1 MAHGNAL
8 TDGLLIGCYRYVP
21 GDCTGI
27 YRVLPPIE
35 PLWGGTLGRVVG
47 GTRPVWSPDRT
58 RFAYLTNDVI
68 WIAEPDGNRRGGS
81 IGLPLDGSP
90 GALCWSR
97 DGHYVLYTW
106 VLYETQTTRY
116 GIGRVAADTIGQ
128 RNWEGGETLLLPE
141 GQGARW
147 PAVSPDGRRLAWCGI
162 AHDGASQTEATAI
175 CWIPWEDLR
184 WGGGAGTPPPMRKET
199 ISRIPDVDAY
209 RHQGPHWSPDSMRIG
224 FDAEDMHTGLR
235 TAWVADLV
243 ADSVDEITIGAHGTR
258 STSARVS
265 VFFLGWLGD
274 DDCLVGSGGFLPS
287 KAYRVLL
294 SEGSSSR
301 IANAGT
307 AIWDVAIAPDR
318 KRVAFI
324 AGGTSSPPGTRH
336 VTSLNTDVLVYDVQ
350 TEELETVVSNGDLT
364 EGDIRDRPLV
374 PYCLAW

>member
-1 MAHGNAL
+1 MVW
-8 TDGLLIGCYRYVP
+8 LIGCYRTFPAIALAY
-21 GDCTGI
+21 TGSSPN
-27 YRVLPPIE
+27 RAA
-35 PLWGGTLGRVVG
+35 VG
-47 GTRPVWSPDRT
+47 GTTGPCGWGYPSRMVTGPHAL
-58 RFAYLTNDVI
+58 AYLTNDVI

-184 WGGGAGTPPPMRKET
+184 WGGGAGTPPPMQG
-199 ISRIPDVDAY
+199 DDLAY
-209 RHQGPHWSPDSMRIG
+209 PESILTGIKVLIGRLTSMRIG
-224 FDAEDMHTGLR
+224 STQRKCYRLR

-243 ADSVDEITIGAHGTR
+243 ADSVDEITIGAHATR
-258 STSARVS
+258 R
-265 VFFLGWLGD
+265 
-274 DDCLVGSGGFLPS
+274 
-287 KAYRVLL
+287 LL
-294 SEGSSSR
+294 RACQCSSSDGW
-301 IANAGT
+301 AT
-307 AIWDVAIAPDR
+307 
-318 KRVAFI
+318 
-324 AGGTSSPPGTRH
+324 
-336 VTSLNTDVLVYDVQ
+336 
-350 TEELETVVSNGDLT
+350 
-364 EGDIRDRPLV
+364 
-374 PYCLAW
+374 